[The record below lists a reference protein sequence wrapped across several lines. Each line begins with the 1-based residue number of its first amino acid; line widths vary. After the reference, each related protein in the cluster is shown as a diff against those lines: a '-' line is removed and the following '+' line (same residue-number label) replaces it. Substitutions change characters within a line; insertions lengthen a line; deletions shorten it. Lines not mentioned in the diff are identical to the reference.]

1 MESQRTALKWTAMV
15 SQVTGVSVLFIY
27 LFVYLLKCK
36 RTSALAGDPYDIA
49 S

>member
-1 MESQRTALKWTAMV
+1 MKWTAMV

-27 LFVYLLKCK
+27 LFICLFTKCN
-36 RTSALAGDPYDIA
+36 RNSTLAGDPYDIA